1 MCTGDEFVM
10 KKLEKIS
17 ITMCILVA
25 LGVLIGKHYNNLK
38 IERFNTYIDNADK
51 AISNQEYK
59 VAEILLDK
67 AKAINSKSPIIYEKL
82 DEIQF
87 DEEQNQLYNRG
98 IDLEK
103 MNNYYEAINVF
114 EQISPKA
121 EELRKNSSREI
132 QKCKDSIIQNYVVQ
146 ANQVLKQG
154 NAEYAEYLVSK
165 MEKVDKN
172 NKDIGIIKEKI
183 KNYEALK
190 NK

>member
-154 NAEYAEYLVSK
+154 NTEYAEYLVSK